1 MRTIARFMDARNTA
15 EGKFLSVLLSVL
27 LVFSFLNV
35 TMFTDYAGADP
46 NEASEE
52 NSLTVEEPEFT
63 EPATTAEEPEAE
75 KASEEVTTPTPVE
88 EKQETAVEEEPAATD
103 VEVELQLVDATIVY
117 DGTDYGDGDKLV
129 APLCEDLKFS
139 VKAAE
144 GAEVMVAATI
154 GDEDVVLSPE
164 ADGNYILKG
173 DRVTDA
179 LAVIGVVAEIPETDQ
194 AEEPADV
201 PTVTPESPMQKA
213 PANGSAIYAA
223 ADYTVK
229 AGGKVQIYGG
239 PEYFDGTSH
248 KWSSSNISVCTV
260 NGNGKTATAT
270 GKSQGTVTITHTY
283 KKRKNGQTY
292 TETFTVEVT
301 APTPVESIS
310 VNGASTVA
318 EFNTTKLIA
327 ALSPAGSEAEIA
339 WSSDDSS
346 VATVDRNGTVTGV
359 SAGTMTIRATIT
371 KADGSTVSAAHVI
384 TVTRSNSRTPAIFYY
399 LKTPT
404 SDPNSNDTGQWGPS
418 LGYGKI
424 DVAGAVWVNNKN
436 CYVSSQPNRVVEW
449 PENVPGGVVPEG
461 TDTWNDIFNEYK
473 ETVEGGNVTEED
485 IESITLVPYKISNND
500 DGYHVDCQVVVKAKG
515 LATARFYLWDAGA
528 TAYEYKGGETV
539 REGKTVSVPG
549 SVSSLP
555 ETKTA
560 DGRTYRLVAWRT
572 DRSLTGSD
580 VAFPYAVTE
589 NVDFYAK
596 YVADY
601 IVTYELDGG
610 SWSANPK
617 TLYAAG
623 DMVTVANEQPQKAG
637 YEFAGWKKS
646 TDESTVRPG
655 DIFSMPEA
663 DVTLTAQWTPIKYT
677 VEYDL
682 ANGTL
687 QDSTEKT
694 SYSDLLYG
702 DNTPTIK
709 NPVRWGYTFRDWDPV
724 VSETVTGNATYV
736 AQWEPVQYTFT
747 IVAKSDSLTYDGKYH
762 GAAGLQGVEPIP
774 GRNGEQG
781 VMVQVGEE
789 TFYITGYSAVVS
801 DERAENGQVKDAGE
815 YTLSPQAG
823 GNVVIYDSEG
833 KVFDNGKNPTIN
845 LVDGKLT
852 INKRSVTLTSAT
864 DSKPYDG
871 TALTNHN
878 VTVGGDGFIEGH
890 GATYSFTGSQTLVGN
905 SANAFTYTL
914 TGEGC
919 TEGEGGNYAITTTEG
934 DLAVSKKSIDET
946 PNPDDGTVTPVLDV
960 NYVNSVVY
968 DGQDQTPT
976 MTVIDR
982 DNKNTLTSADYTVE
996 FQRDGVKT
1004 DDLTTAGPITI
1015 VITGQGNYEGTITRS
1030 FEITR
1035 RPVTITA
1042 DDSSKAFG
1050 TSDPER
1056 FGASVTN
1063 AVIDGFE
1070 FQYSVAREAGE
1081 NIGEYAIVPSGAAE
1095 QGKNYTV
1102 TYVSGIFTITPAG
1115 SNVVENVN
1123 IAGADGLTKIYDGA
1137 PATVTATAAVEGST
1151 FEYSLDGQTWTT
1163 TAPSFTNAGT
1173 YPVWVRAN
1181 AANYS
1186 TTPAVRVAV
1195 TISQRPA
1202 VIVVGSSAKVAGT
1215 ADPIFT
1221 GTVTGL
1227 VNANDL
1233 GAVTYYRANT
1243 EQGAAFYTGVLNA
1256 RYVANPNYTVT
1267 VVPGNF
1273 TITPAPV
1280 PVVTPAAVTPAP
1292 TPAAPAA
1299 PATPAPA
1306 APAPAAAP
1314 AAATPAPA
1322 AEPIEDDA
1330 TPQAAAPAEG
1340 TPLAET
1346 EQIEDEATPMGAF
1359 DEPHCWVHWVM
1370 LLGILITAAYGA
1382 IVVRRRLHLADDV
1395 DDYEKQVLGIEDEAP
1410 EAVPADGRQ
1419 AL

>member
-359 SAGTMTIRATIT
+359 SAGTTTIRATIT

-823 GNVVIYDSEG
+823 GNIVIYDSEG